1 MTTLVRG
8 LGPVR
13 ATGVGLS
20 AMIGAGLFVALGPVL
35 AEAGSSARW
44 AVLAA
49 ALVAGCNAASSARL
63 AARHPTSGGT
73 YVFARRRLDSTA
85 GFLAGLLFVV
95 GKTASCAAM
104 ALAVGVHLWPA
115 HASLVAIAVVVVLTV
130 VNLLGIQRSGD
141 VALALTTF
149 VIVTLLA
156 VVAATVTSPATA
168 GGTPAGADPGV
179 GGVLAGAAL
188 MFFAFAGYARLATL
202 GEEVRS
208 PARTIPVA
216 SAVGFA
222 IVTALYLLAAET
234 VLRALPLA
242 TAASSPRA
250 LADAA
255 ETAGPAWAGPAVAV
269 AAVVA
274 AGGALLTLLLGV
286 SRTVLAMARDRNLP
300 TPLRRVND
308 HGVPW
313 VAEVGVAGAVIVALP
328 LVGVADVI
336 GLSAACI
343 LLYYALTNL
352 AAFTLAGALGRV
364 VAAGGLLGCLA
375 LFFFLPAAAVSV
387 AAALVGIGTAVHAT
401 LLRRR

>member
-35 AEAGSSARW
+35 AEAGSNARW
-44 AVLAA
+44 AILAA

-73 YVFARRRLDSTA
+73 YVFARRQLDPTA
-85 GFLAGLLFVV
+85 GFLAGLMFVV

-115 HASLVAIAVVVVLTV
+115 HASLVAIVVVVVLTV
-130 VNLLGIQRSGD
+130 VNLLGVQRSGD
-141 VALALTTF
+141 VALVLTTF
-149 VIVTLLA
+149 VIIALLA
-156 VVAATVTSPATA
+156 VVAATATSPAAA
-168 GGTPAGADPGV
+168 GGTPEGADPGV

-255 ETAGPAWAGPAVAV
+255 ETTGPAWAEPVVAV
-269 AAVVA
+269 AAVGA

-286 SRTVLAMARDRNLP
+286 SRTALAMARDRNLP

-352 AAFTLAGALGRV
+352 AAFTLPGALGR
-364 VAAGGLLGCLA
+364 AIAIAGLLGCFA
-375 LFFFLPAAAVSV
+375 LFFSLPAVAVAV
-387 AAALVGIGTAVHAT
+387 AAALAGLGAAAHAT